1 MVGDRTVDDS
11 ANAPVTNAAAG
22 NATRY
27 PAVGP
32 RNRKIPGA
40 PPGAKNGSPT
50 APSIRYAITAIAPK
64 REPSNA
70 PVNNTAK
77 LCPVIGIGPMWIENC
92 ADAAMNKLNTI
103 TNPAERTE
111 SSGASAAPINVSA
124 LAYVLMVFVSLYFV
138 LCSLVKAPSTKL

>member
-1 MVGDRTVDDS
+1 MK
-11 ANAPVTNAAAG
+11 AAAG
-22 NATRY
+22 NAIRY

-138 LCSLVKAPSTKL
+138 LCSLVKAPSTKYQAQSSNLLPQT